1 MEHSG
6 LRTCFQKLM
15 VGVAIL
21 VALASTLLT
30 GPCIAQDEMLVEDGP
45 LIDQRPFDLIHLTDE
60 AGPGEFKVMII
71 PFPGRVI
78 PKDPQPAER
87 IQVVLMKFP
96 ERKYEIAW
104 KSIAKIELFEDMIM
118 REAQARLEE
127 KDFIGAFQNLSFMMR
142 AYPNYPRLKELRQ
155 DFLWRSLTMSF
166 QGGQYAQ
173 MLSALEELRRVAP
186 TFREKDVMAAMNR
199 IARTLVEDYEKK
211 GDLASAKALLTRL
224 MDTYGEI
231 DVVKEW
237 KQKIENQARAKQSE
251 AEQFFK
257 AKRYRDAQRAAA
269 VSLSMFPELEE
280 SKKLLEEINRIYPL
294 VRVGVM
300 QRCGQKIDPSSLMD
314 WAGRRAGGLSFQ
326 PLFQFRATGNEGGD
340 YGFALGSHVLS
351 DDRKQLILTID
362 PKIQK
367 SLNAFGLAQI
377 LVDKATPD
385 SPQYDPSWAA
395 IFDSVEATGGTQLIV
410 NLQRPNV
417 LPHALLQWTL
427 PDDPTL
433 PGALPGPYLAP
444 TFTENEA
451 SFKLRPNAQGANAQG
466 STLPM
471 EIVEIFYADP
481 KEAINDLIR
490 GDIDMIDQLYPS
502 DAKRLASESRLQ
514 TMSYALPTTHML
526 IPLSEHPYLVKEKFR
541 RALMYATNR
550 QSMLQGELLK
560 SSDPLDGR
568 LISGPFPKGL
578 GESDPLA
585 YAYNDEIEPISYNPQ
600 LAKLLVLI
608 SEKEIEAASAKLGQP
623 KPELKKLVI
632 GCPDFEFARVAVQA
646 MIQQWEIIGVPAES
660 KVLPPD
666 APADQLKE
674 CDLIYVITTMWEPA
688 TDIERLLGASSFAV
702 SSNPFVVQGLERVR
716 AARNWKEIRDALQD
730 MHRIINYH
738 LPLLPLWQVTD
749 RFVLRKNIEGVSKQP
764 ISLYQSIKSW
774 RVKVATAGK

>member
-1 MEHSG
+1 
-6 LRTCFQKLM
+6 M
-15 VGVAIL
+15 VLVAFA
-21 VALASTLLT
+21 VALASTLSA

-60 AGPGEFKVMII
+60 AGGGEFKVMLI

-118 REAQARLEE
+118 REAQTRLEE

-166 QGGQYAQ
+166 QGGQFAQ
-173 MLSALEELRRVAP
+173 MLSALEELRRIAP

-199 IARTLVEDYEKK
+199 VARTLVEDYEKK

-224 MDTYGEI
+224 MDTYGDI

-251 AEQFFK
+251 AEEFFK
-257 AKRYRDAQRAAA
+257 AKRYRDAQRAAS
-269 VSLSMFPELEE
+269 VSISMFPQLEE
-280 SKKLLEEINRIYPL
+280 SKKLLEEINRVYPL

-300 QRCGQKIDPSSLMD
+300 QRCGEKIDPSSLMD

-326 PLFQFRATGNEGGD
+326 PLFQFRATGNEGGN
-340 YGFALGSHVLS
+340 YSFALGSSYVLS

-427 PDDPTL
+427 PDDPSL
-433 PGALPGPYLAP
+433 PGALPGPYLP
-444 TFTENEA
+444 PKFTENEA
-451 SFKLRPNAQGANAQG
+451 SFKLRPSEHG
-466 STLPM
+466 SNLPM
-471 EIVEIFYADP
+471 EIVEIFYDDP
-481 KEAINDLIR
+481 KAAINDLIR

-560 SSDPLDGR
+560 SNDPLDGR

-585 YAYNDEIEPISYNPQ
+585 YAYNDKIEPISYNPQ

-608 SEKEIEAASAKLGQP
+608 SEKEIEAASAKLGQS

-688 TDIERLLGASSFAV
+688 TDIERLLGASSFAA

-730 MHRIINYH
+730 MHRVINYH

-749 RFVLRKNIEGVSKQP
+749 KFVLRKNIEGVGNQP
-764 ISLYQSIKSW
+764 ISLYQSIRSW
-774 RVKVATAGK
+774 RVKVPSAGK